1 MKVQIT
7 DWKLLAKI
15 VWKLELWY
23 QDNYRKLN
31 NFRRKQMRIKINA
44 LTDDLDKLR
53 NGKNEVNK

>member
-1 MKVQIT
+1 MKIEIT

-31 NFRRKQMRIKINA
+31 NFKRHQLRIIIDSLTSHLNTLRKEKRK
-44 LTDDLDKLR
+44 
-53 NGKNEVNK
+53 